1 MGSWERSRRFWLQG
15 LGATVLAVAY
25 GGRPLAA
32 RSPIAQAAP
41 PADPIEPLPGPIVR
55 PRSLRRGDT
64 IALVAPAGMVTAADL
79 VEGRR
84 WLESQGFRVQLG
96 RHVFDRDGYL
106 AGRDRDR
113 AADLNRAF
121 ADPAVAA
128 IICARGGWGCARI
141 LPLLDWDLAR
151 SHPKIL
157 LGFSDITALLLAY
170 YGRSNLVTFHGPV
183 IASSWNA
190 FSTAAWRQV
199 LVDGQPMQ
207 LANPPTMPHR
217 PIYPGQ
223 ARGPLVVANLSVLA
237 AMLGSAYLPSWD
249 GVILIVEEV
258 SEPVYRVDRLLS
270 QLKLAGILDR
280 LAGFIFAQCTRC
292 GVPGDRDPTLSLSR
306 VLQDWIRPLAIPSWQ
321 GFAVGHIPD
330 KLTLPLGVSVEI
342 DANRGTVQLLEPAVL
357 TDRPTEDR
365 PTEANP

>member
-1 MGSWERSRRFWLQG
+1 MGSWERSRRFWLRG
-15 LGATVLAVAY
+15 FGVTLLAVAQ
-25 GGRPLAA
+25 GGRLVGP
-32 RSPIAQAAP
+32 RSAIAQAASA
-41 PADPIEPLPGPIVR
+41 ADPLEPVRSPLLR
-55 PRSLRRGDT
+55 PRSLQPGDT
-64 IALVAPAGMVTAADL
+64 IAVVAPAGMVAAADL
-79 VEGRR
+79 VDGCN
-84 WLESQGFRVQLG
+84 WLQRQGFRVQVG
-96 RHVFDRDGYL
+96 RHVFNRDGYL

-128 IICARGGWGCARI
+128 IICARGGWGCARL

-151 SHPKIL
+151 LHPKIL

-170 YGRSNLVTFHGPV
+170 SVRSNLVTFHGPV

-199 LVDGQPMQ
+199 LVDGQPMR

-237 AMLGSAYLPSWD
+237 AMVGSPYLPRWD

-258 SEPVYRVDRLLS
+258 SEPVYRIDRLLS

-280 LAGFIFAQCTRC
+280 LAGFVFAQCTRC
-292 GVPGDRDPTLSLSR
+292 AVPGDRDPTLSLSR
-306 VLQDWIRPLAIPSWQ
+306 VLQDWIRPLEIPSWQ
-321 GFAVGHIPD
+321 GFAVGHIPE
-330 KLTLPLGVSVEI
+330 KLTLPLGVEVAI
-342 DANRGTVQLLEPAVL
+342 DASRGTVELLEPAVL
-357 TDRPTEDR
+357 TDRPSS
-365 PTEANP
+365 